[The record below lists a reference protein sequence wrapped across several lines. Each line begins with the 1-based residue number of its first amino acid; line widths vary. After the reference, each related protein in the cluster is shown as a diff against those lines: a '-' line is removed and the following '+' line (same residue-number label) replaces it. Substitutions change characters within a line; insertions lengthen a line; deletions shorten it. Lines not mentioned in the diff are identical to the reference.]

1 MPAHVVPSSYLV
13 IDDIHVKFERETGY
27 VDALDVFSIL
37 TNTVSAAHRLTSS
50 KFKPFADGV
59 KRVRWDAMSG
69 GHGRLAVRHDVMS
82 KVLLTMKGGKT
93 TAAKKAAEAIAE
105 RFIDFNTDEQQVA
118 DKPQD
123 RTSKCAT
130 NETDQSPDAF
140 IYGLFSE
147 VHNRIMYTGRTLS
160 PEERMKQHGF
170 ASSKCRLVRQAF
182 QEHGSANFSM
192 RIIISCSLDDAK
204 RNESMWIIKNNTMY
218 PGGYNLVH
226 GSNAGH
232 VGNDC
237 ETISTGCTSSFTFDD
252 SHHERRVVFRAC
264 SDLQLEMMGEAKS
277 LLDDQKTKSKRLV
290 DNEVLEDKIKRAKGL
305 GDEEL
310 VNELRK
316 RFLGA

>member
-1 MPAHVVPSSYLV
+1 
-13 IDDIHVKFERETGY
+13 
-27 VDALDVFSIL
+27 
-37 TNTVSAAHRLTSS
+37 
-50 KFKPFADGV
+50 
-59 KRVRWDAMSG
+59 MSG

-160 PEERMKQHGF
+160 PEERMKQHGYK
-170 ASSKCRLVRQAF
+170 SNKCRLVRQAF

-192 RIIISCSLDDAK
+192 RILMLCSLEDAK
-204 RNESMWIIKNNTMY
+204 KNESLWIVKNKTMY
-218 PGGYNLVH
+218 PEGYNLVH
-226 GSNAGH
+226 GSTAGH
-232 VGNDC
+232 IESDCEIMPSEFTTSFKFNDC
-237 ETISTGCTSSFTFDD
+237 D
-252 SHHERRVVFRAC
+252 HERRVLTRAC
-264 SDLQLEMMGEAKS
+264 SDLHLDMMRETTADYNG
-277 LLDDQKTKSKRLV
+277 DDSVHYQSVKSKRLV
-290 DNEVLEDKIKRAKGL
+290 ETEVLEDKIKRAKRL

-310 VNELRK
+310 VTELK
-316 RFLGA
+316 KKFFKA